1 MVEAIYN
8 VIGIASLIA
17 CVWLTIRT
25 MGLLTEWKACVF
37 IILLTWRGRRFIFMR
52 RSRA

>member
-1 MVEAIYN
+1 MVLGIYN

-25 MGLLTEWKACVF
+25 MGLLTEWKACLF
-37 IILLTWRGRRFIFMR
+37 IILLIAGGGVVLFL
-52 RSRA
+52 